1 MTKDELKD
9 YLKAYREN
17 VHAVNITVYLD
28 RLNYLEEFKNDYA
41 IRQEYDCVLRMIK
54 RERKELQAQTAVIVS
69 WSKLITDEL
78 HRDIFIDKCVNGLS
92 ISELED
98 KYHYSRT
105 SLFNIYDKCC
115 KEISRKCVRDLHPD
129 CKQEAVTI

>member
-17 VHAVNITVYLD
+17 VHAVNINVYIE
-28 RLNYLEEFKNDYA
+28 RLNQLKDFKNDCI
-41 IRQEYDCVLRMIK
+41 IRKEYNYILGMIK
-54 RERKELQAQTAVIVS
+54 REQRELQAQTELVMS
-69 WSKLITDEL
+69 WSELITDEL
-78 HRDIFIDKCVNGLS
+78 HRNMFIDKCVNGLS